1 MWNSNGPQ
9 IVDLDDCL
17 MGPAIQDI
25 WMLIT
30 GNTKQE
36 VQLQLDRIL
45 RGYQEF
51 YDFNFRELQ
60 LIEALRSLRMIHYSA
75 WLAKRWEDPT
85 FPLNFPWFNT
95 VNYWQEQ
102 LRNLAEQLSLLEQ
115 ANDNAI
121 VCDD

>member
-1 MWNSNGPQ
+1 
-9 IVDLDDCL
+9 